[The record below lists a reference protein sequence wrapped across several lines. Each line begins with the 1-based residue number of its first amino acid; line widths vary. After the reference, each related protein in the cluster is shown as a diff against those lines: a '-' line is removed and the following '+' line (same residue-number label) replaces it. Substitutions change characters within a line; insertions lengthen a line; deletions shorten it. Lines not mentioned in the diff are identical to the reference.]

1 MTDKNGNRVESNGA
15 TLSIATALEITKQP
29 EDASNAIGENV
40 TFSVEASGEGL
51 SYQWE
56 WRNATSD
63 WKATTVA
70 GNKTDTITVQVTA
83 ARNGLQYR
91 CVVTDK
97 NGNRVESN
105 GATLSVATD
114 FIFSVSAENTVTLT
128 KYIGKNTEVIVPDTY
143 LDKPV
148 TVIGE
153 SSFEGNTAITS
164 VTLPNSIT
172 TIGKAAFKGC
182 SNLKQM
188 TCY

>member
-1 MTDKNGNRVESNGA
+1 MESDGA
-15 TLSIATALEITKQP
+15 TLSVATALEITKQP
-29 EDASNAIGENV
+29 VDASNAIGENV

-56 WRNATSD
+56 WRNSTSD

-70 GNKTDTITVQVTA
+70 GNKTDTITVQVIA
-83 ARNGLQYR
+83 ARNGNEYR

-97 NGNRVESN
+97 NGNRVESD

-114 FIFSVSAENTVTLT
+114 FIFSVSAENIVTLT
-128 KYIGKNTEVIVPDTY
+128 KYIGKDTEVVVPDTY

-153 SSFEGNTAITS
+153 SAFEGNTAITS

-172 TIGKAAFKGC
+172 IIGKAAFKGC
-182 SNLKQM
+182 SNLNQM